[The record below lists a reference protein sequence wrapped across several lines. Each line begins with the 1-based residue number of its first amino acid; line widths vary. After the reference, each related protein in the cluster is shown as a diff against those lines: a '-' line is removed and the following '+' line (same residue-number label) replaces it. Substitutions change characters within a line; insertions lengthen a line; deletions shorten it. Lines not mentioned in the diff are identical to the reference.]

1 MELIFEV
8 NRKILVYFNRCRIV
22 LKNTASQQA
31 QCEKFEDT
39 CSVDRM
45 MISLLGK
52 GQSPCHKFSFAAG
65 WKVNH

>member
-1 MELIFEV
+1 MELIGEV
-8 NRKILVYFNRCRIV
+8 NHKILRYFNRCRIV

-52 GQSPCHKFSFAAG
+52 SQVPLPQI
-65 WKVNH
+65 